1 MRTITHNRLI
11 NQFKNYIQMKKTL
24 KIYYSLPNGWKV
36 CKDFTTV
43 KNGYVGINNCK
54 NPFTEKYE
62 NGQILDETVKHLL

>member
-1 MRTITHNRLI
+1 
-11 NQFKNYIQMKKTL
+11 MKKTL